1 MAILVVGSVAL
12 DSVETPF
19 GKVKNALG
27 GSATY
32 FSISAS
38 YFDTVN
44 LVAVVGKDFAKKY
57 LKIFENKKINLTG
70 LQITNDKTFRW
81 TGKYDYNLNK
91 AETIC
96 TELNAF
102 ENFQPELPEEY
113 KKTKFLFLA
122 NIDPKLQLQVLSQ
135 TTNPKFIALDTMNF
149 WIENKK
155 EQLIKAIKKVDML
168 LINESEIRQL
178 TEEHN
183 LVKAAQK
190 IMKWCPA
197 VIIKRG
203 EYGSLYFS
211 KKRSGRFFCPAFP
224 LENVFDP
231 TGAGDSFAGGFIGY
245 LSKVGKSDEKAICN
259 AIIYGTALASFCVED
274 FSVQRLL
281 NLDYNKIQNRV
292 NKIKTLTAICY

>member
-1 MAILVVGSVAL
+1 MSILVVGSVAL

-19 GKVKNALG
+19 GKIKNALG

-38 YFDTVN
+38 YFDEVN
-44 LVAVVGKDFAKKY
+44 LVAVVGKDFTKKY
-57 LKIFENKKINLTG
+57 FKIFENRKINLKG
-70 LQITNDKTFRW
+70 LQIVNGKTFRW
-81 TGKYDYNLNK
+81 EGKYNYDLNK
-91 AETIC
+91 ANTIC
-96 TELNAF
+96 TALNAF

-113 KKTKFLFLA
+113 KKPEFLFLA
-122 NIDPKLQLQVLSQ
+122 NIDPELQLRVLAQVD
-135 TTNPKFIALDTMNF
+135 TKPKLIALDTMNF

-155 EQLIKAIKKVDML
+155 EQLIKAIKKVDMV

-178 TEEHN
+178 TEENN
-183 LVKAAQK
+183 LVKAVKK

-211 KKRSGRFFCPAFP
+211 QKKVFSCPAVP
-224 LENVFDP
+224 LENVTDP

-245 LSKVGKSDEKAICN
+245 LSKVGKTDQKEVCN
-259 AIIYGTALASFCVED
+259 GILFGTALASFCVED
-274 FSVQRLL
+274 FSVHKLL
-281 NLDYNKIQNRV
+281 NLNYKRIQNRV
-292 NKIKTLTAICY
+292 DKIKALAAIRS